1 MVKNIDK
8 KVLIV
13 DDSLIS
19 RRFIRI
25 YLKKMGITNVVEAS
39 NVKSALEKLKKGNG
53 DVDLILSDWSMPGM
67 SGLSFLQA
75 VRSDEDLENIPFI
88 MITAE
93 GLKGSMAEALDEGV
107 SSYMLKP
114 YTYENFRNEIE
125 SIL

>member
-1 MVKNIDK
+1 MVKHIDK

-25 YLKKMGITNVVEAS
+25 YLKKMGITNVIEAS
-39 NVKSALEKLKKGNG
+39 NVRSALEELKKGNG

-67 SGLSFLQA
+67 SGLSFLQT
-75 VRSDEDLENIPFI
+75 VRSDENLGNIPFM

-93 GLKGSMAEALDEGV
+93 GLKGSIAEALDEGV
-107 SSYMLKP
+107 SRYILKP

-125 SIL
+125 SVL

>member
-39 NVKSALEKLKKGNG
+39 NVRSALEKLKKGDG

-67 SGLSFLQA
+67 SGLTFLQA
-75 VRSDEDLENIPFI
+75 VRGDENFENIPFI

-93 GLKGSMAEALDEGV
+93 GLKGSIAEALDEGV
-107 SSYMLKP
+107 SRYILKP